1 MSMQKDDGFASAVI
15 FDLDGTLID
24 SKDVM
29 RNAYH
34 AAYEEI
40 VGDGSPPPFSEYC
53 RYLGQSFPN
62 IMRQMGLPLEMFPV
76 FKRESARNMHRVRM
90 FDQVPQMLEE
100 LAQRGVAMA
109 IATGKD
115 HARAIA
121 LLEHLRVDHYFSIV
135 LGCDDVPRQKPDP
148 DMAFHILDALELD
161 PARTLF
167 VGDAVADLECGQG
180 AGVMTALA
188 LWDNPS
194 AEVLAHPAD
203 FRLAQPAEILHLTER
218 RCELS

>member
-1 MSMQKDDGFASAVI
+1 MHKHDGLVSSVI

-24 SKDVM
+24 SKEVM
-29 RNAYH
+29 RNAYW
-34 AAYEEI
+34 AAYEEV
-40 VGDGSPPPFSEYC
+40 VGDGCPPPFSEYC

-100 LAQRGVAMA
+100 LAQRGVAMT

-115 HARAIA
+115 HARAIE
-121 LLEHLRVDHYFSIV
+121 LLEHLRVGHYFSLV
-135 LGCDDVPRQKPDP
+135 LGSDDVPRQKPAP
-148 DMAFHILDALELD
+148 DMAISILNALDLD

-167 VGDAVADLECGQG
+167 VGDAVSDIECGQG
-180 AGVMTALA
+180 AGVITALA

-194 AEVLAHPAD
+194 AEVLAHPVD
-203 FRLAQPAEILHLTER
+203 FRLAQPADVLNLAQQ